1 MSISP
6 GSESV
11 STGHWQYC
19 MRVLLYWGWFGLVF
33 YLVLRGGD
41 DSFLY
46 ILIPL
51 IIPTSRTPR
60 ITRPVLIRVTK
71 GGGCKVYKSAKNQA
85 PGSVSE
91 PGYSLNLRHPLPHH
105 HVPSQLHHPSC
116 WKSRADLKGCSY
128 LFTRST
134 FLWLPS
140 ACLLHP
146 DSFYL
151 KLRHGRINS
160 HTLSLEWSLSSSQS
174 VPALEVKAL
183 CLVSCF

>member
-1 MSISP
+1 M
-6 GSESV
+6 
-11 STGHWQYC
+11 
-19 MRVLLYWGWFGLVF
+19 
-33 YLVLRGGD
+33 RGGD

-71 GGGCKVYKSAKNQA
+71 VGGCKVYKSAKNQA

-134 FLWLPS
+134 FQWLPS

-151 KLRHGRINS
+151 KPRHGRINS
-160 HTLSLEWSLSSSQS
+160 HTLSSEWSLSSSQL